1 MLLRV
6 GFVATEDATR
16 FKLYRKFCNLGYYW
30 PASFVIW
37 ATIGPDPTSSS
48 SFSSSFLLLQ
58 RQPMVSLAAKAPRG
72 LYKLKGN

>member
-6 GFVATEDATR
+6 GFVATEDATE

-30 PASFVIW
+30 PGSYLLFL
-37 ATIGPDPTSSS
+37 
-48 SFSSSFLLLQ
+48 FLLSFLLLQ